1 MTHPTHDPA
10 PDAPSPAGPPA
21 NGPDADTP
29 AAAAPAAHGPAA
41 TDPAAG
47 ATANPE
53 PASEPAA
60 PGPAV
65 NGAASGDP
73 ATDGAPAAGPAAS
86 PATAG
91 AAGADGPASTG
102 PAAGGVPAKGRATA
116 KSTATPPTGPVASG
130 AAAGGAPADT
140 GAMAGVPA
148 DRRASAGPTAR
159 GAAGDGP
166 AADGAA
172 VEGGGGDGAGGARSG
187 AYAPAV
193 DGPGPEPAP
202 GTETAPGP
210 RGARVP
216 APWVRTRVGT
226 APGAALALGVLVFV
240 TAFLAAALPRAVDAY
255 ETGALRYAVRHA
267 PAAGT
272 VLELTAP
279 QPGLGL
285 PEAAREQAL
294 RAAPLAAV
302 HARAAAALPAPLRA
316 EPGQSAYGVRT
327 TDPLAAT
334 DPWLPRPDAVPPR
347 FTLAA
352 PSGLAAHAT
361 VRTGRLPATTAPV
374 TSGTRRLEAAVTT
387 GTAAALRLRTGSVV
401 HLVTGASGD
410 DVLTVTVTG
419 TVEPRTP
426 EGSYWSATPLL
437 RTAGLAAEKKGGTPA
452 YHWEAALLLHPDAA
466 PALLGTQA
474 KPERYWQFAPA
485 TDGLT
490 TRDTPAALRRIASLE
505 GGPDLLRLRAVAG
518 NTATLST
525 GLETVLAGHL
535 TAREAVSGIVAPAA
549 VGTAAVAAVVL
560 AMAGSLTAARR
571 RDELALLRAR
581 GASLTGIGTRLA
593 GEAAVVAVPAAAA
606 GLFAALLLTDGTGWL
621 PATFAAAAV
630 ALLAC
635 AALPLPAVF
644 RHRRPRAHGERDDLL
659 TARPGRARTVAELT
673 LLVLAA
679 ASLQALRGRDPAEAG
694 GPLAAAAPVLVA
706 LTAALVL
713 VRLYPVPLR
722 WAARPARRLRGAVG
736 FLALARAGR
745 APAAGVLP
753 LLALLVALTTAA
765 LGGSVLA
772 GVTDAR
778 DRAALLATGA
788 DVRVS
793 TPGESR
799 PLPAGT
805 ATAVGR
811 VPGVREVTG
820 VRIDRTATATADQ
833 KTTGRQTAD
842 RTTTGRHTTD
852 QQTAGPSGD
861 GPRALTLVG
870 VEPAAYARLAR
881 RTGLGAFPATALGRS
896 AGVLDAVASPGLA
909 ARLGGGPRR
918 VATAG
923 GDVTVRVVAV
933 RPVTPAAPRGEF
945 LLVDAAG
952 LPGTGVTALLATGD
966 PDPDALRAA
975 AGGLPVRLRAAERA
989 ALTDTP
995 LQRGAEGVYAA
1006 AVAAGAGYAAV
1017 ALLLSLLRSAPDRTA
1032 LLLRLRTLG
1041 LGARQGRA
1049 LVLLEAL
1056 PQTLLAA
1063 GGGVLTA
1070 WATVRLV
1077 APGIDL
1083 TRLALAAAPALTP
1096 PPALPLRADA
1106 WALGLPAAGV
1116 VVLAALVAAAQSW
1129 RPGLRRTPSTTHG
1142 PGDTR

>member
-1 MTHPTHDPA
+1 MTHPTNDP
-10 PDAPSPAGPPA
+10 
-21 NGPDADTP
+21 
-29 AAAAPAAHGPAA
+29 
-41 TDPAAG
+41 
-47 ATANPE
+47 TAN
-53 PASEPAA
+53 
-60 PGPAV
+60 
-65 NGAASGDP
+65 DP
-73 ATDGAPAAGPAAS
+73 
-86 PATAG
+86 TANDPS
-91 AAGADGPASTG
+91 ADGPAAQRPPAEGPFEKGAAAEGQASGPAAAGDPAASGPASDG
-102 PAAGGVPAKGRATA
+102 PAAGRH
-116 KSTATPPTGPVASG
+116 TATRPTANGV
-130 AAAGGAPADT
+130 AAGGP
-140 GAMAGVPA
+140 
-148 DRRASAGPTAR
+148 ASAGPTAGGR
-159 GAAGDGP
+159 

-172 VEGGGGDGAGGARSG
+172 TDGRGPASTGLAAAGPAATGSAANRAAAGGPAATG
-187 AYAPAV
+187 PAANGTATGAPATLAV
-193 DGPGPEPAP
+193 P
-202 GTETAPGP
+202 TSHP
-210 RGARVP
+210 RQARTP
-216 APWVRTRVGT
+216 APWVRTRLRT
-226 APGAALALGVLVFV
+226 ARPAALALGLLVLV

-255 ETGALRYAVRHA
+255 ETRALRYAVRHA

-272 VLELTAP
+272 VLELSAP

-285 PEAAREQAL
+285 PDSAREQAL
-294 RAAPLAAV
+294 RPAPLAAV
-302 HARAAAALPAPLRA
+302 HTRAAAALPAPLRA
-316 EPGQSAYGVRT
+316 DPDQSAYGVRT
-327 TDPLAAT
+327 TDPMAAT

-352 PSGLAAHAT
+352 QSGLAAHAT
-361 VRTGRLPATTAPV
+361 VRTGRLPAAAAPV
-374 TSGTRRLEAAVTT
+374 NSGTRRVEAAVTT
-387 GTAAALRLRTGSVV
+387 GTAAALRLRAGSVV
-401 HLVTGASGD
+401 HLMVGASGD
-410 DVLTVTVTG
+410 DLLTVTVTG
-419 TVEPRTP
+419 TVEPRIP

-452 YHWEAALLLHPDAA
+452 YHWQAALLLHPDAA

-505 GGPDLLRLRAVAG
+505 GGPDLLRLRTVAG

-525 GLETVLAGHL
+525 DLETVLDGHL
-535 TAREAVSGIVAPAA
+535 AAREAVSGIVAPAA

-593 GEAAVVAVPAAAA
+593 GEAAVIAVPAAAA
-606 GLFAALLLTDGTGWL
+606 GLLAALLLTDGSGWL
-621 PATFAAAAV
+621 PATAAAAAV
-630 ALLAC
+630 AVLAC

-644 RHRRPRAHGERDDLL
+644 AHRRPRAHGERDDLL

-713 VRLYPVPLR
+713 VRLYPLPLR

-788 DVRVS
+788 DVRVAA
-793 TPGESR
+793 PGESR

-805 ATAVGR
+805 ETAVGR
-811 VPGVREVTG
+811 VAGVREVTG
-820 VRIDRTATATADQ
+820 VRIDRTASAAGSQ
-833 KTTGRQTAD
+833 TTGD
-842 RTTTGRHTTD
+842 PTTGSHTSGNRSS
-852 QQTAGPSGD
+852 TAGQSAGS
-861 GPRALTLVG
+861 PRALTLVG

-881 RTGLGAFPATALGRS
+881 STGLGAFPATALGRS
-896 AGVLDAVASPGLA
+896 AGVLDAVASPALA
-909 ARLGGGPRR
+909 ARLGDGPRR
-918 VATAG
+918 VSTAG
-923 GDVTVRVVAV
+923 GEVTVRVVAV

-945 LLVDAAG
+945 LLVDVAG

-966 PDPDALRAA
+966 PDPEALRAA

-995 LQRGAEGVYAA
+995 LQRGAEAVYAT

-1017 ALLLSLLRSAPDRTA
+1017 ALLLSLLRSAPDRAA

-1056 PQTLLAA
+1056 PQTLLAG

-1083 TRLALAAAPALTP
+1083 TRLVLTAAPALTP

-1106 WALGLPAAGV
+1106 WSLALPAAGV
-1116 VVLAALVAAAQSW
+1116 VVLAAVVAAAQSW
-1129 RPGLRRTPSTTHG
+1129 RPGRRRTPSTTHG

>member
-1 MTHPTHDPA
+1 MTHPTT
-10 PDAPSPAGPPA
+10 
-21 NGPDADTP
+21 NGPTGNGPATDGPAMHGPASDGP
-29 AAAAPAAHGPAA
+29 AAAGHTSAGSTADGGVVGGCAATSAAADGGAVGGSASTAPAEGGPAA
-41 TDPAAG
+41 T
-47 ATANPE
+47 
-53 PASEPAA
+53 
-60 PGPAV
+60 GP
-65 NGAASGDP
+65 
-73 ATDGAPAAGPAAS
+73 T
-86 PATAG
+86 
-91 AAGADGPASTG
+91 
-102 PAAGGVPAKGRATA
+102 
-116 KSTATPPTGPVASG
+116 ASG
-130 AAAGGAPADT
+130 AAAEGPDAI
-140 GAMAGVPA
+140 
-148 DRRASAGPTAR
+148 AS
-159 GAAGDGP
+159 GP
-166 AADGAA
+166 AANG
-172 VEGGGGDGAGGARSG
+172 
-187 AYAPAV
+187 PA
-193 DGPGPEPAP
+193 
-202 GTETAPGP
+202 TRP
-210 RGARVP
+210 RHVRTP
-216 APWVRTRVGT
+216 APWVRTRLRT
-226 APGAALALGVLVFV
+226 ARPAALALGLLVLV

-272 VLELTAP
+272 VLELSAP

-285 PEAAREQAL
+285 PESAREQAL
-294 RAAPLAAV
+294 RPAPLAAV
-302 HARAAAALPAPLRA
+302 HSRAAAALPAPLRA
-316 EPGQSAYGVRT
+316 DPEQSAYGVRT
-327 TDPLAAT
+327 TDPLVAT

-352 PSGLAAHAT
+352 QSGLAAHAT
-361 VRTGRLPATTAPV
+361 VRTGRLPAAAAPV

-387 GTAAALRLRTGSVV
+387 DTAAALRLRTGSVV
-401 HLVTGASGD
+401 HLMAGSSGD
-410 DVLTVTVTG
+410 DLVTVTVTG

-452 YHWEAALLLHPDAA
+452 YHWQAALLLHPDAA

-505 GGPDLLRLRAVAG
+505 GGPDLLRLRTVAG
-518 NTATLST
+518 DTAALGT
-525 GLETVLAGHL
+525 GLETVLESHL
-535 TAREAVSGIVAPAA
+535 TAREAIAGIVALAA

-581 GASLTGIGTRLA
+581 GASLTGIATRLA
-593 GEAAVVAVPAAAA
+593 GEAAVIAVPAAAA
-606 GLFAALLLTDGTGWL
+606 GLLAALLLTDGSGWL
-621 PATFAAAAV
+621 PAAVAAAAV

-635 AALPLPAVF
+635 VALPLPAVF
-644 RHRRPRAHGERDDLL
+644 AHRRPRAHGERDDLL

-713 VRLYPVPLR
+713 VRLYPLPLR

-788 DVRVS
+788 DVRVAA
-793 TPGESR
+793 PGESR

-805 ATAVGR
+805 GTAVGR

-820 VRIDRTATATADQ
+820 VRIDRTASATGSQHPGSQSTAGR
-833 KTTGRQTAD
+833 TTGSQATGSQTAD
-842 RTTTGRHTTD
+842 S
-852 QQTAGPSGD
+852 QSTAGRNAD
-861 GPRALTLVG
+861 GPRTLTLVG

-881 RTGLGAFPATALGRS
+881 STGLGAFPAAALGRS
-896 AGVLDAVASPGLA
+896 AGVLDAVASPALA
-909 ARLGGGPRR
+909 ARLGDGPRR
-918 VATAG
+918 VSTAG
-923 GDVTVRVVAV
+923 GEVTVRVVAV

-945 LLVDAAG
+945 LLVDVAG

-995 LQRGAEGVYAA
+995 LQRGAEGVYAT

-1017 ALLLSLLRSAPDRTA
+1017 ALLLSLLRSAPGRAA

-1083 TRLALAAAPALTP
+1083 SRLALTAAPALTP

-1106 WALGLPAAGV
+1106 WSLVLPAAGV
-1116 VVLAALVAAAQSW
+1116 VALAAVVAAAQSW
-1129 RPGLRRTPSTTHG
+1129 RPGRRRTPSTTHG